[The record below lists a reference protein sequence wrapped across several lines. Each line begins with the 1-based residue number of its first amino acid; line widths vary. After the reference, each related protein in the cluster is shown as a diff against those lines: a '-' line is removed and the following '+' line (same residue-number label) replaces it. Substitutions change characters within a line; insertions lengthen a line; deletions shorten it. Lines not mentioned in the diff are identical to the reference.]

1 MSAVLR
7 WWRLPDHYDWLSSYL
22 HARNSTR
29 PVQVGMAMISGAA
42 VLFPANALL
51 LPDTPHRTAFIVLSV
66 AIAAIHFYWSAVWLT
81 RWPSRGQSVAYGM
94 TFAASIAL
102 TTWLSGDPS
111 VGVVGCTALAL
122 SGAYLAFFHTSRLV
136 AANFA
141 LALVIAA
148 LHAASI
154 PPPQNTVL
162 IASMIFLVIEL
173 NAGVPLA
180 VQLVVHALGF
190 DLVQSDRDPLTGLL
204 NRRSFERETI
214 AAVLDG
220 QRRGSHLVL
229 TMIDLDR
236 FKALNDT
243 HGHDTGDA
251 ALVAAG
257 EALTEHLP
265 RTTILGRV
273 GGEEFLAAD
282 IVASGDIPALG
293 ERARYAITTT
303 EYRLTG
309 SVGTACVEVSAIEG
323 SQIAKTLRWLT
334 AQADV
339 AMYRAKRAGGN
350 RVFHLELD
358 PDGRAP
364 YRGAAGVAPE
374 PTEE

>member
-1 MSAVLR
+1 MNAVLR

-22 HARNSTR
+22 HARNFTR
-29 PVQVGMAMISGAA
+29 PVQLGMATICGAA
-42 VLFPANALL
+42 VLFPANAVL
-51 LPDTPHRTAFIVLSV
+51 LPDTPQRVTYIVIGVVFAVVHLGW
-66 AIAAIHFYWSAVWLT
+66 AALWLT
-81 RWPSRGQSVAYGM
+81 RWPSRAQSVAFGM
-94 TFAASIAL
+94 TFSASIGL

-122 SGAYLAFFHTSRLV
+122 SGAYLAFFHTSRMV
-136 AANFA
+136 TANFV

-148 LHAASI
+148 VHAASL
-154 PPPQNTVL
+154 PWPQNAVL
-162 IASMIFLVIEL
+162 TLSMIFLVIEL

-204 NRRSFERETI
+204 NRRSFEREII

-220 QRRGSHLVL
+220 QRRGSHLML

-236 FKALNDT
+236 FKALNDA
-243 HGHDTGDA
+243 HGHHTGDA
-251 ALVAAG
+251 ALVAVS
-257 EALTEHLP
+257 EALTEYLP
-265 RTTILGRV
+265 DTAVLARV

-282 IVASGDIPALG
+282 IVAATDIADLA
-293 ERARYAITTT
+293 ERARHAVTTT
-303 EYRLTG
+303 DYRLTA
-309 SVGTACVEVSAIEG
+309 SVGTAYVDVSVVESTDIVDS
-323 SQIAKTLRWLT
+323 LRWLT

-350 RVFHLELD
+350 RVRHLELT
-358 PDGRAP
+358 
-364 YRGAAGVAPE
+364 E